1 MLVAAWLAKP
11 KRVLAHLKDHGITL
25 VRREGDDSDRF
36 ENIDEVIGMF
46 DMKGVSESRIES
58 ELKEIGFHLAVPF
71 SKGNVIMPHGFLQVR
86 QALFIRQDPLLLF
99 AGQEKI
105 WIVVA
110 PKWTRLYSNPDL
122 K

>member
-1 MLVAAWLAKP
+1 MLAAVWLAKP
-11 KRVLAHLKDHGITL
+11 KPVLAQLKERGISL
-25 VRREGDDSDRF
+25 IRREGDDSDRF
-36 ENIDEVIGMF
+36 ENIDEALGMF
-46 DMKGVSESRIES
+46 DLKGASESRIES

-86 QALFIRQDPLLLF
+86 QALFVRRDPLLLF
-99 AGQEKI
+99 TGQEKI

-110 PKWTRLYSNPDL
+110 PKWTRMYSNPNL